1 MDSFKKELRGLGFSR
16 DGGSLFST
24 SGQRLASLTVSFR
37 IGMNRGPSGTVLL
50 GWCREMERSERLAS
64 PETARGARLRAGDP
78 FWDSETSGLPP
89 APAYHHSILPLQA
102 VEDDTPQRQFP
113 PPLFNIYRLRFD

>member
-1 MDSFKKELRGLGFSR
+1 MNRTGGCSGPNLDSFKNELRGLGFSR

-64 PETARGARLRAGDP
+64 PEDRSRCRCEDRGP
-78 FWDSETSGLPP
+78 FLG
-89 APAYHHSILPLQA
+89 Q
-102 VEDDTPQRQFP
+102 
-113 PPLFNIYRLRFD
+113 